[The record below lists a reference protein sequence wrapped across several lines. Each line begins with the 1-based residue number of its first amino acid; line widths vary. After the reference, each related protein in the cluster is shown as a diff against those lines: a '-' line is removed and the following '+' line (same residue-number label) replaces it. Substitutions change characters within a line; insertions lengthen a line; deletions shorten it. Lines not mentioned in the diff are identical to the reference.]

1 MNTII
6 TLILAGI
13 VGWLASL
20 IMKTDGQMGT
30 VANII
35 VGIVG
40 SMVGTWLFGFISPAT
55 PTANGM
61 NISGMVVGVM
71 GACVTIFLWQV
82 LSGKRA

>member
-30 VANII
+30 VSNII

-82 LSGKRA
+82 LSGRRA

>member
-82 LSGKRA
+82 LSGRRA